1 MMATKLY
8 RNSSH
13 WGAYLAEVKDGRV
26 TGVQPFEE
34 DPDPSPMLAS
44 IPHSVHTETRV
55 ARPFVREG
63 WLNNGPGNGE
73 GRGRTLPLNGKL
85 RQ

>member
-13 WGAYLAEVKDGRV
+13 WGAYLAEVENGRV
-26 TGVQPFEE
+26 TGVKPFEE
-34 DPDPSPMLAS
+34 DPNPSPMLGS

-55 ARPFVREG
+55 MQPFVREG
-63 WLNNGPGNGE
+63 
-73 GRGRTLPLNGKL
+73 
-85 RQ
+85 